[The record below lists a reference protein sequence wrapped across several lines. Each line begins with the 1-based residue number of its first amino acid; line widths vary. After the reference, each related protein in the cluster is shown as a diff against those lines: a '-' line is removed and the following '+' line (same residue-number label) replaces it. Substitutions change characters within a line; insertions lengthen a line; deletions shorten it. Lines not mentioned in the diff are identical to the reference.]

1 MAFYFAFD
9 QSGKLVLDRTLFN
22 QYEKRLT
29 FGKRVF
35 HAIKQRSYLAS
46 LISERLYL
54 LKLQRRN
61 HSDRDNARKQQSRLD
76 GGSMDEFSHLNI
88 YRADMS
94 KSWKEAFVVTKAIL
108 RKFRDKV
115 EANGSEFLLVT
126 LSNAEQVHPEV
137 QEGLRKQYRADFDFE
152 QPDRIIGEFA
162 SREQI
167 THLQLMPS
175 LREFHLQTGTYVHG
189 FGGSK
194 GGHWNETGHR
204 LAAEKVFEFLKKRDL
219 LVRTVESRTHTVLR
233 DVVPL
238 SSHARSG
245 LRLPDGRSFT
255 GQHLLGWGSF
265 NLVDGMIDHH
275 LLEMYYVR
283 DLPVHVPIYD
293 GYFSASAA

>member
-1 MAFYFAFD
+1 LNRENLRFYFAFD
-9 QSGKLVLDRTLFN
+9 QSGKLVLDRTLFDH
-22 QYEKRLT
+22 YEKT
-29 FGKRVF
+29 FSVGKRVF

-54 LKLQRRN
+54 LRLQVRN
-61 HSDRDNARKQQSRLD
+61 RSNRDNAREPRGRSDVGR
-76 GGSMDEFSHLNI
+76 MDEFSHLNI

-94 KSWKEAFVVTKAIL
+94 RSWNEAFVLTKAIL

-115 EANGSEFLLVT
+115 EANGSEFLLVI

-137 QEGLRKQYRADFDFE
+137 QEELRRQYRADFDFE

-175 LREFHLQTGTYVHG
+175 LRGFHLQTGTYVHG

-204 LAAEKVFEFLKKRDL
+204 LAADKVFDFLKKSDL
-219 LVRTVESRTHTVLR
+219 LPF
-233 DVVPL
+233 PL
-238 SSHARSG
+238 
-245 LRLPDGRSFT
+245 
-255 GQHLLGWGSF
+255 
-265 NLVDGMIDHH
+265 
-275 LLEMYYVR
+275 
-283 DLPVHVPIYD
+283 
-293 GYFSASAA
+293 